1 MFVIIFKRNGKI
13 APGIR
18 YINECDMDHY
28 SSILPGRSYI
38 INFSIS
44 EFIKKNM
51 SVVKVPHEI

>member
-18 YINECDMDHY
+18 YIDECYSDNY

-51 SVVKVPHEI
+51 SVIKVPHEI